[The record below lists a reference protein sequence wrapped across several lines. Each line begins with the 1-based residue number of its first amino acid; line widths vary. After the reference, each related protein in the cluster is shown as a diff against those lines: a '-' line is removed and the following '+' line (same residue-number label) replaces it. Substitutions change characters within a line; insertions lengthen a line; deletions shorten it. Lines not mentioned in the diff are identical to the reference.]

1 MEGPREQERFQGRA
15 ALERWLLA
23 CASAVV
29 YYALSGA
36 AASPIRPAAG
46 FALAATAMWGPSAAI
61 GVFLG
66 ALLADERP
74 FPAGPGPAL
83 SAAAAAAILAGLGAA
98 AQAFMGAALLR
109 KDGSAADSPRTT
121 KDAAYFCV
129 TAPMIALIGPAFD
142 LLALAVNGTPP
153 AFDWA
158 RTGLAWWLADAAGL
172 LVVAPLIL
180 AWARP
185 RESAGFGPRPAT
197 AAVAAFAAAVAWLSP
212 GDARMGAS
220 AVLAGLAAAVLLA
233 RALFDERAD
242 ATQELSADALAAR
255 ERLDMNRRLFD
266 NLPVGILI
274 LRLEKAGDAGTLRIV
289 DINPAGRALSG
300 AGDAPVAGMPMREFS
315 PEFHETGLAAECL
328 AVLKTGKSRV
338 ISELLSTRKVPGAYF
353 NLTLFSLS
361 EREIVIA
368 FENVTEQKKARQMLQ
383 DNAQLL
389 LLMIES
395 VREYAI
401 FRVDQAGRVSSWSRG
416 AEIIYGYSPVEI
428 LGSPYARLLPADSGP
443 QRQLKEVARDGRLKA
458 ESWCVRKN
466 GGRFWADIVLTAL
479 RDEAGASLGCVAVVR
494 DATQRRA
501 SAQVLERR
509 AADLSRSNLELS
521 QFAYVASHDLS
532 APLHKVKAFAD
543 RLKDKLEGKLDEEGR
558 DYLRRMLRAVDGMQS
573 LIDALL
579 ELARVSTR
587 GAAAEEVDLGAL
599 VKDVV
604 ESLDHAVA
612 RSRARVE
619 IGALPRIN
627 ADPLQMRQLLQN
639 LISNALKFHKPG
651 SSPRVRI
658 HGRATGDGRCE
669 LVVADN
675 GIGFDMKFA
684 ERIFQPF
691 QRLQASPEYEGTGM
705 GLAIC
710 RKIAARHG
718 GTISASSEPG
728 RGSEFKVVLPISQ
741 EGRMEC
747 QPQEKALS

>member
-29 YYALSGA
+29 YYALTGA
-36 AASPIRPAAG
+36 ADSAIRPAAG
-46 FALAATAMWGPSAAI
+46 FALAAAALWGPSAAI

-74 FPAGPGPAL
+74 FPAGPGPVL
-83 SAAAAAAILAGLGAA
+83 FLAAAAAVLAGAGAA
-98 AQAFMGAALLR
+98 AQAFLGAALLR
-109 KDGSAADSPRTT
+109 KAGLTDSPFTA
-121 KDAAYFCV
+121 KNAAYFFV
-129 TAPMIALIGPAFD
+129 LAPAIALISPAFD
-142 LLALAVNGTPP
+142 LLALAVNGAPP
-153 AFDWA
+153 AFAWA
-158 RTGLAWWLADAAGL
+158 RTGSAWWLADAAGL

-185 RESAGFGPRPAT
+185 RDSSAG
-197 AAVAAFAAAVAWLSP
+197 
-212 GDARMGAS
+212 
-220 AVLAGLAAAVLLA
+220 
-233 RALFDERAD
+233 
-242 ATQELSADALAAR
+242 ALAAR
-255 ERLDMNRRLFD
+255 ERLDMSRRLFD
-266 NLPVGILI
+266 SLPVGILI
-274 LRLEKAGDAGTLRIV
+274 LRLEKAGDAESLRIA
-289 DINPAGRALSG
+289 DINPAGRTLSG
-300 AGDAPVAGMPMREFS
+300 AGDAPVAGVPMRDFS
-315 PEFHETGLAAECL
+315 PEIYETGLAAECL
-328 AVLKTGKSRV
+328 AVLKTQKSRV
-338 ISELLSTRKVPGAYF
+338 ISEFLSPRKVPGAYF
-353 NLTLFSLS
+353 NLNLFPMS

-416 AEIIYGYSPVEI
+416 AELIYGYSADEI
-428 LGSPYARLLPADSGP
+428 LGSPYASLLPADSPP
-443 QRQLKEVARDGRLKA
+443 QRQLTEVAREGRLKA
-458 ESWCVRKN
+458 ESWCVRKT
-466 GGRFWADIVLTAL
+466 GVRFWADIVLTAL
-479 RDEAGASLGCVAVVR
+479 RDETGANLGCVAVVR

-501 SAQVLERR
+501 TAQVLERR
-509 AADLSRSNLELS
+509 TADLSRSNLELS

-532 APLHKVKAFAD
+532 APLHKVKAFAE
-543 RLKDKLEGKLDEEGR
+543 RLKDRLEGRLDEESR
-558 DYLRRMLRAVDGMQS
+558 DYLRRMLRAVEGMQA

-579 ELARVSTR
+579 ELARVTTR
-587 GAAAEEVDLGAL
+587 GAAAAEIDLAVL
-599 VKDVV
+599 AKDVIDG
-604 ESLDHAVA
+604 LDQAVA

-639 LISNALKFHKPG
+639 LVSNALKFHKPG
-651 SSPRVRI
+651 ASPHVRI
-658 HGRATGDGRCE
+658 RGKATGDGLCE
-669 LVVADN
+669 LVVSDN
-675 GIGFDMKFA
+675 GIGFEMKFA

-691 QRLQASPEYEGTGM
+691 QRLQAPYEYEGTGM

-710 RKIAARHG
+710 RRIAARHG

-728 RGSEFKVVLPISQ
+728 RGSDFKVILPISQ